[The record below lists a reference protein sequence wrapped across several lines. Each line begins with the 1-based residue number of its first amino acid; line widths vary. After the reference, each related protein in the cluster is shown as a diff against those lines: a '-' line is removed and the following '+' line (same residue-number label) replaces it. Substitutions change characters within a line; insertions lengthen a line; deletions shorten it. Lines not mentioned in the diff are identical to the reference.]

1 MANELLD
8 KPVEFEVNG
17 NDVKLTGNTV
27 AKYLTRGNGNVSEQE
42 VVMFINLCKF
52 QKLNPFLNEA
62 YLIKFG
68 NQPAQII
75 VSKEAF
81 MKRAESHPQYDGM
94 EAGIIVERGDE
105 MIEIEGAV
113 KLKGDVLIGG
123 WSKIYRKDRTRPVI
137 VKVDLKEF
145 SKGQATWKDMPLN
158 MIRKTAIVNALR
170 EAFPDNVGAMYTEEE
185 APPVPK
191 EAKATEEIIQKEIE
205 ENANQEVISFS
216 NQGAQ
221 KRNAPRKEAEPVAV
235 DPEPSEKEEIQE
247 ALFDELNP
255 PVDANP
261 GF

>member
-81 MKRAESHPQYDGM
+81 MKRGQNHILSMTVWKP
-94 EAGIIVERGDE
+94 VSSLERGDE

-123 WSKIYRKDRTRPVI
+123 WSKIYRKDRPVPVI
-137 VKVDLKEF
+137 VKSGFERIF

-185 APPVPK
+185 APAVPK
-191 EAKATEEIIQKEIE
+191 EAKATEEKKSFRKKSKRTPIKRLSVSLIKEHKNETHHEKKRSRLRLIQSQAKKKK
-205 ENANQEVISFS
+205 SKRRFS
-216 NQGAQ
+216 TN
-221 KRNAPRKEAEPVAV
+221 
-235 DPEPSEKEEIQE
+235 
-247 ALFDELNP
+247 
-255 PVDANP
+255 
-261 GF
+261 

>member
-1 MANELLD
+1 
-8 KPVEFEVNG
+8 
-17 NDVKLTGNTV
+17 
-27 AKYLTRGNGNVSEQE
+27 
-42 VVMFINLCKF
+42 
-52 QKLNPFLNEA
+52 
-62 YLIKFG
+62 
-68 NQPAQII
+68 
-75 VSKEAF
+75 
-81 MKRAESHPQYDGM
+81 M

-185 APPVPK
+185 APAVPK
-191 EAKATEEIIQKEIE
+191 EAKATEDVIQKEIE
-205 ENANQEVISFS
+205 ENDNQEVISFS
-216 NQGAQ
+216 NQAQ

-235 DPEPSEKEEIQE
+235 EPETSEKEEIQE

>member
-113 KLKGDVLIGG
+113 KLKDDVLIGG

-137 VKVDLKEF
+137 VKVDLEEL
-145 SKGQATWKDMPLN
+145 SERVSDSCSATPSDCSAVIIGLVTEICRSLDQGNIVRLGQLGSFQVSVQGTSSPSPEEVSEANIASSSIIFRPGKKLKNMLN
-158 MIRKTAIVNALR
+158 QLK
-170 EAFPDNVGAMYTEEE
+170 FY
-185 APPVPK
+185 K
-191 EAKATEEIIQKEIE
+191 KK
-205 ENANQEVISFS
+205 
-216 NQGAQ
+216 
-221 KRNAPRKEAEPVAV
+221 
-235 DPEPSEKEEIQE
+235 
-247 ALFDELNP
+247 
-255 PVDANP
+255 
-261 GF
+261 

>member
-113 KLKGDVLIGG
+113 SYSFLTKSAKLKLEPTLWRIEFGYSFLTK
-123 WSKIYRKDRTRPVI
+123 SAKLKRT
-137 VKVDLKEF
+137 K
-145 SKGQATWKDMPLN
+145 
-158 MIRKTAIVNALR
+158 
-170 EAFPDNVGAMYTEEE
+170 
-185 APPVPK
+185 
-191 EAKATEEIIQKEIE
+191 
-205 ENANQEVISFS
+205 
-216 NQGAQ
+216 
-221 KRNAPRKEAEPVAV
+221 
-235 DPEPSEKEEIQE
+235 
-247 ALFDELNP
+247 
-255 PVDANP
+255 
-261 GF
+261 